1 MKEPNRFCPT
11 CKQELFW
18 DDEIGVYLC
27 RARFDGLHETES
39 ERQERILAAKHRA
52 ASLGGQA
59 RAAKLSPAQR
69 SAISSNAVKTR
80 WEKKRRS

>member
-1 MKEPNRFCPT
+1 MKDPHRFCSV

-39 ERQERILAAKHRA
+39 ERQERILISKRRS

-59 RAAKLSPAQR
+59 RAAKLSSAER
-69 SAISSNAVKTR
+69 SAISSKAVQTR
-80 WEKKRRS
+80 WAKKRKS